1 MHVDPRA
8 IALVARR
15 EYLDNIRTRGF
26 WVGVIALPAMLVLA
40 IGATVALQRTEGVEA
55 YAVLD
60 RSGWLGPA
68 VRTRILASDLAKFV
82 GALDARD
89 ASELSQPLATLR
101 AALAT
106 TDRKG
111 LIDDCAKL
119 LTTLEHES
127 LELTETRTPAETL
140 AAFWLDEPDRVAR
153 LAPDVSSARFRQV
166 DAVGAERATLD
177 GDLADET
184 LLGYFVIPE
193 DPVASDAGAQ
203 YVTIKLTSP
212 DLRVWYQGWV
222 TQVVRERRVLEEDI
236 SPAIAD
242 WIARDVH
249 FVPVKL
255 DAGGNANAARA
266 ADALAQWAPAAFVYL
281 LWISIFTVTQMLL
294 TNTIE
299 EKSNRLVEVLLSSV
313 AAVDLL
319 AGKIVGI
326 ATTGITMIA
335 VWLALL
341 VGAAWA
347 LPVAFSSPSE
357 LHLGALLQNPLY
369 VGSFL
374 VYFLL
379 GYLFYAAILSAL
391 GSLANNLKEAQTLIL
406 PVQLCLA
413 VPLLVTVP
421 IGRDPNGTLAAFLS
435 WLPPF
440 TPFVMMD
447 RAAFPPS
454 VLTYVGTT
462 ALMIASIYVALSL
475 AARIFEAGVLES
487 GKPPRLR
494 ALVALMRGASAKTPG
509 KA

>member
-1 MHVDPRA
+1 VRVDPRA
-8 IALVARR
+8 IGLVAKR

-26 WVGVIALPAMLVLA
+26 WIGVLALPAILVLA
-40 IGATVALQRTEGVEA
+40 IAATVALQRSEGVVA
-55 YAVLD
+55 YAVVD
-60 RSGWLGPA
+60 QSGWLGAA
-68 VRTRILASDLAKFV
+68 VRTRILENDLTKFV
-82 GALDARD
+82 GALDAHD
-89 ASELSQPLATLR
+89 ASRLSKPLATLA
-101 AALAT
+101 AALGTA
-106 TDRKG
+106 DRKALVG
-111 LIDDCAKL
+111 DCAKL
-119 LTTLEHES
+119 LATLEHES

-140 AAFWLDEPDRVAR
+140 AAFWLAEPDWIAR
-153 LAPDVSSARFRQV
+153 LSPDVSTARFRQV
-166 DAVGAERATLD
+166 EATGTERAVLD
-177 GDLADET
+177 RDLADET

-203 YVTIKLTSP
+203 YVTIKLTNP
-212 DLRVWYQGWV
+212 DLRIWYQGWV

-242 WIARDVH
+242 WIGRDVH
-249 FVPVKL
+249 FAPIKL
-255 DAGGNANAARA
+255 DAGGNANAAGA
-266 ADALAQWAPAAFVYL
+266 ADAVAQWAPVAFVYL

-313 AAVDLL
+313 AAIDLL
-319 AGKIVGI
+319 AGKIIGI
-326 ATTGITMIA
+326 ATTGITMVT

-341 VGAAWA
+341 AAAAWA
-347 LPVAFSSPSE
+347 LPIAFSSE
-357 LHLGALLQNPLY
+357 LHLDALFRNPLY
-369 VGSFL
+369 VGCFV

-413 VPLLVTVP
+413 VPLLVMVP
-421 IGRDPNGTLAAFLS
+421 IGRDPNGALAAVLS

-454 VLTYVGTT
+454 VFTYVGTT
-462 ALMIASIYVALSL
+462 ALMIASIFAMLSL

-494 ALVALMRGASAKTPG
+494 ALLAQLRRVPRAT
-509 KA
+509 